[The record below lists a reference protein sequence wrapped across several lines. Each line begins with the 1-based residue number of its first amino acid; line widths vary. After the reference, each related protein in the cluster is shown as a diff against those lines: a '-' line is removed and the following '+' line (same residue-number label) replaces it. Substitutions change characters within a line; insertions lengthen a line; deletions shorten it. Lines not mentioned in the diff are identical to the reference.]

1 MSSNKLISEIEGLR
15 DEAIADLLAM
25 SDAELRAEAKED
37 GVDLETCASQTRQ
50 AMREAAAAA
59 LRQRLSAAKVRAPDK
74 APEPHRA
81 AAVRPTLDKIKQ
93 MVQQLFDREPMV
105 GLAFREGKRQ
115 SESDWYSL
123 YDDLVAM
130 GAIKAEDH
138 DH

>member
-1 MSSNKLISEIEGLR
+1 MSSNKTIGEIAALR
-15 DEAIADLLAM
+15 DEAIADLLTM

-37 GVDLETCASQTRQ
+37 GIDLEMRASKTRQ
-50 AMREAAAAA
+50 TMREAAAAA
-59 LRQRLSAAKVRAPDK
+59 LRQRLSASKVHSPDNAPQ
-74 APEPHRA
+74 PHRA
-81 AAVRPTLDKIKQ
+81 TAVRPTLDKIKQ
-93 MVQQLFDREPMV
+93 MVQQLFVREPTV

-115 SESDWYSL
+115 SESDWHSL